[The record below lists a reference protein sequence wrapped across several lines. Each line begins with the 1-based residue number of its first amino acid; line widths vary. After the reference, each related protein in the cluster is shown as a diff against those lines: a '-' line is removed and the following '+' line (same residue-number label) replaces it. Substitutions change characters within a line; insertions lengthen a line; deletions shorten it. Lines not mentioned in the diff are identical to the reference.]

1 MATTQV
7 MRSERFPDLDDEVLF
22 PRLSDAQAGVARRA
36 RRAAHASQPGEV
48 LYEHAVR
55 DAPFYVIERGLVE
68 FVDRK
73 PGKDVYVAQADSRT
87 FIGDIA
93 AFTGEPTISACV
105 AVEPTDVIAFDRA
118 GPARACS
125 RSWPEF
131 GEHVFRTLL
140 ARRAWHEAEGH
151 GVMRLIAAARLAARV
166 RGARPARAQP
176 AAGALVRRRHRRRE
190 RGDARLARHPARGDA
205 GARARDAT

>member
-7 MRSERFPDLDDEVLF
+7 VRSERFPDLDDEVLF
-22 PRLSDAQAGVARRA
+22 PRLSDAKLEWLAERGQRRTF
-36 RRAAHASQPGEV
+36 QPGEV

-55 DAPFYVIERGLVE
+55 DAPFYVIEHGRVE

-105 AVEPTDVIAFDRA
+105 AVEPTEVIEFDRY
-118 GPARACS
+118 GLGDMVAR
-125 RSWPEF
+125 WPEL
-131 GEHVFRTLL
+131 GEHVFRALL
-140 ARRAWHEAEGH
+140 ARRAWSEAEGH
-151 GVMRLIAAARLAARV
+151 GVMRLIAP
-166 RGARPARAQP
+166 RGQ
-176 AAGALVRRRHRRRE
+176 AGTSPHR
-190 RGDARLARHPARGDA
+190 
-205 GARARDAT
+205 

>member
-1 MATTQV
+1 MATTRV

-22 PRLSDAQAGVARRA
+22 PRLSDGKLAWLAERGRPRVFE
-36 RRAAHASQPGEV
+36 PGEV
-48 LYEHAVR
+48 LYEPAGR
-55 DAPFYVIERGLVE
+55 DAPFFVIEHGLVE
-68 FVDRK
+68 LVDRK

-105 AVEPTDVIAFDRA
+105 AVETTHVIEFDR
-118 GPARACS
+118 GGLRDMLAR
-125 RSWPEF
+125 WPEF

-151 GVMRLIAAARLAARV
+151 GVMRLIAA
-166 RGARPARAQP
+166 RGPRRAHEGGGRPRP
-176 AAGALVRRRHRRRE
+176 NH
-190 RGDARLARHPARGDA
+190 
-205 GARARDAT
+205 